1 VILINKQQLSLFLTK
16 RSIDFMQG
24 ALDEYGQHHPGSKKY
39 CWGLILEI
47 NNQTGGNYPK
57 NYTW

>member
-1 VILINKQQLSLFLTK
+1 MKIKKHLFLTT
-16 RSIDFMQG
+16 RSIDFMQK
-24 ALDEYGQHHPGSKKY
+24 ALDYYSKHHSGSQKF

-57 NYTW
+57 NHTW

>member
-1 VILINKQQLSLFLTK
+1 MFLTK